1 MQDSFCAAKKIR
13 EIPKELFEDGYRF
26 VSFDAESL
34 FSSIPLSR
42 TINIILDRIYNQNL
56 LTTNIKK
63 LTLRKLLKDCCT
75 KNEFIFNNIIYEQLD
90 GVSMGSCLGATLAN
104 IVMTE
109 LEIKKMV
116 YQ

>member
-1 MQDSFCAAKKIR
+1 M
-13 EIPKELFEDGYRF
+13 
-26 VSFDAESL
+26 
-34 FSSIPLSR
+34 
-42 TINIILDRIYNQNL
+42 
-56 LTTNIKK
+56 
-63 LTLRKLLKDCCT
+63 
-75 KNEFIFNNIIYEQLD
+75 IYEQLD